1 MTVMSLPETFAE
13 SGREYWRGVL
23 LSGGFTAI
31 PRWTAEPVPGVAQH
45 EAAIPGDLVDDLR
58 RRLEVPLSSV
68 LLAAHLKVL
77 AALSGETRVVTGY
90 VAAPGG
96 LPLPCRCEVGSGS
109 WRTLALEAHR
119 TEWELLS
126 HQDFGVGE
134 LRGELGLTGP
144 MFETVFDSAGDDR
157 GLAPDTVLRVGIGR
171 HRGRLVLRLR
181 YRTDALDA
189 AAADRIAGYHLTALA
204 LIAADPDGPHGT
216 ASLVGP
222 HEREYQLEGLAGPR
236 RELPAQRVHEL
247 FEARVREHPGSV
259 AAVCG
264 DRQWTYAELNA
275 HANRLARALLA
286 RGLQREGVV
295 AVVTERN
302 LDWLAAVLAIFK
314 AGGAY
319 LPIEPHFPADRIA
332 VTLSR
337 AGCQLVITEP
347 GAMGMLGAALDG
359 LDGIGTLFTGS
370 AYGEGHG
377 DGDLGIEV
385 SPGQLAYIYFTSGS
399 TGEPKGAMCE
409 HAGMVNHLFAKI
421 DDLGIGEGQV
431 VAQIAP
437 QCFDISLWQ
446 LVSALLAGGRTLLVG
461 QETILEVGRFLDTI
475 TAGRVNVMQVVPSYL
490 EVVLSY
496 LDQHPRELPDLRCVS
511 VTGEALKKE
520 LAERWFAAMPG
531 IKLVNA
537 YGLTETSDDTNH
549 EVMDQA
555 PDGDR
560 VPLGRPVNNVRV
572 YVVDEQL
579 SPVPLGSPGLIA
591 FSGVCVGRGYIN
603 DPERTRQAY
612 LADPYHPAERLYL
625 GGDYGRWRPDGKL
638 EFLGRRDSQ
647 VKISG
652 FRIEIGE
659 IENTLLQVPGVRDG
673 AVVVAG
679 RPGQGQRL
687 LAFYS
692 GPRALPAE
700 DLRDRLGR
708 SLPVYMVPAAFHWH
722 EQLPL
727 TANGK
732 IDKKALTALAAEL
745 ADAAA
750 TDDAPAT
757 PAERRVAAAWAEILG
772 LPVTRISRSDNF
784 FDRGGS
790 SLSAVKLAIAL
801 GRVVSLKELTGH
813 PVLADMA
820 ALIDGQA
827 SASGPGG
834 DAQQSG
840 SRQSH
845 SLQAHPQQAAP
856 QQAAP
861 QQAPAQQTLLQP
873 LGEPGDGAGLALV
886 CFPYAGGNAVN
897 FQPLAAALRG
907 SGLAIYAVELPGHD
921 FGARG
926 TGEFASLDRI
936 AGAVAGEITARGLSR
951 VVLWGHSSGA
961 AFALATAARLAGQ
974 GVDVQHVFLGAQ
986 LPGEA
991 AARRAG
997 IARLGGRSDAQI
1009 AADLLAMGGY
1019 TDLGELDAARIAAAY
1034 RHDCVSAHQY
1044 IAGALE
1050 RRPATRLSV
1059 PVTVVVAADDPYTAD
1074 SADRYRDW
1082 SLFAEAVSR
1091 HELADGGHYF
1101 LRTRPAQAAAAVLA
1115 AVLAPAS
1122 SAS

>member
-1 MTVMSLPETFAE
+1 MTVMSLPETFAD
-13 SGREYWRGVL
+13 SGREYWREVL

-58 RRLEVPLSSV
+58 RRLEVPLSSI
-68 LLAAHLKVL
+68 LLAAHIKVL
-77 AALSGETRVVTGY
+77 AALSGETEVVTGY
-90 VAAPGG
+90 VAAPGA

-144 MFETVFDSAGDDR
+144 MFETVFDSAGDDG

-189 AAADRIAGYHLTALA
+189 TAAARIAGYHLTALA
-204 LIAADPDGPHGT
+204 LIAADPDAPHGT
-216 ASLVGP
+216 ARLVGP
-222 HEREYQLEGLAGPR
+222 QEREYQLEGLAGPE

-247 FEARVREHPGSV
+247 FEARVREHPASV
-259 AAVCG
+259 AAICG
-264 DRQWTYAELNA
+264 DRRWTYAELNA

-332 VTLSR
+332 VTLGR

-347 GAMGMLGAALDG
+347 GSMATLGAALDG
-359 LDGIGTLFTGS
+359 LDGIQTLFTGS
-370 AYGEGHG
+370 AYGEDHD

-421 DDLGIGEGQV
+421 DDLGIAEGQV

-475 TAGRVNVMQVVPSYL
+475 TAGQVNVMQVVPSYL

-549 EVMDQA
+549 EVMDRA

-612 LADPYHPAERLYL
+612 LADPYRPAERLYL

-679 RPGQGQRL
+679 RAGQGQRL

-692 GPRALPAE
+692 GPEALPAQ

-708 SLPVYMVPAAFHWH
+708 SLPVYMVPTAFHWREH
-722 EQLPL
+722 LPL

-750 TDDAPAT
+750 TDDDAPAT

-772 LPVTRISRSDNF
+772 LPAARISRSDNF

-820 ALIDGQA
+820 ALVDGQA
-827 SASGPGG
+827 SRSGLGG
-834 DAQQSG
+834 DAQQAHSEQAHSEQARSQQAR
-840 SRQSH
+840 SRQE
-845 SLQAHPQQAAP
+845 
-856 QQAAP
+856 
-861 QQAPAQQTLLQP
+861 LLQP
-873 LGEPGDGAGLALV
+873 LGEPGDGGGLALV

-897 FQPLAAALRG
+897 FQPMAAALRG
-907 SGLAIYAVELPGHD
+907 SGLAVYAAELPGHD
-921 FGARG
+921 FGAHG
-926 TGEFASLDRI
+926 TEEFAPLDRV
-936 AGAVAGEITARGLSR
+936 ADAVADEIAARGLSR

-961 AFALATAARLAGQ
+961 AFALATAARLAGR
-974 GVDVQHVFLGAQ
+974 GVEVQHVFVGAQ
-986 LPGEA
+986 LPGDA

-997 IARLGGRSDAQI
+997 IARLGEQSDAEI

-1034 RHDCVSAHQY
+1034 RHDCVAAHQY

-1050 RRPATRLSV
+1050 HRPAVPLTV

-1122 SAS
+1122 PAS